1 MGDAVL
7 GGRIMTEKQYKLNLD
22 LVDNYYIAC
31 NDGRKWGMFDKL
43 EKRQV
48 KGIINELNELYEEN
62 ELLKSDENTD
72 PSILELKKEN
82 ESLKFK
88 LESTKELLQRVK
100 DYFDDIGLIIDD

>member
-1 MGDAVL
+1 
-7 GGRIMTEKQYKLNLD
+7 MTEKHEHPNRFLIEANGIW
-22 LVDNYYIAC
+22 DNGKRLTWEELC
-31 NDGRKWGMFDKL
+31 N
-43 EKRQV
+43 V
-48 KGIINELNELYEEN
+48 LNELYEEN

-72 PSILELKKEN
+72 TSILELKKEN